1 MCAINSGFLC
11 HNDGVRAGKRALM
24 QAFGLKPR
32 DERSGGF
39 YRQRD
44 DGSGAQREIL
54 SADQRA
60 Q

>member
-11 HNDGVRAGKRALM
+11 NNDGIRAGKRAIM

-32 DERSGGF
+32 DERDDGF
-39 YRQRD
+39 CRQRD

-54 SADQRA
+54 SADQRE